1 MDEEDFMN
9 VLDDLHSILQPVTTN
24 GASREQLAAAV
35 KEALEVIE
43 DAYDELEV
51 ELEEEEEDEP
61 DEELDDEDEAV
72 EEPEEEHA

>member
-9 VLDDLHSILQPVTTN
+9 VLDDLHSILKPVTNN

-43 DAYDELEV
+43 DVYDELDV
-51 ELEEEEEDEP
+51 ELEEEEEEDEP
-61 DEELDDEDEAV
+61 DEEPELES
-72 EEPEEEHA
+72 EEETQ